1 MSPHGPQATPPPPL
15 GVAEF
20 DPAGALAE
28 AHARAFGPSRGEL
41 LATAAVAGLGALALL
56 ATGGGALGAGA
67 GLSRQDA
74 DILNYALG
82 LEYLQSAFYTEAE
95 RRGALRGKA
104 AQAAA
109 QIGAVERAHVAA
121 FRKVLGRAATRPAFY
136 DFRGVT
142 EDQDAFLR
150 TAVAFE
156 DLAVAAYKGQAAL
169 IQSPAVLEAALAIH
183 SVEARHAAWIRYLYG
198 VQPAERPFDEASSRP
213 AVERLVASTGFV
225 VRQPR
230 TRAATASPFTG

>member
-1 MSPHGPQATPPPPL
+1 MRPQLPRAAPAPPA
-15 GVAEF
+15 GVAKF
-20 DPAGALAE
+20 DPDGALTE
-28 AHARAFGPSRGEL
+28 AHARAFSPSRGEL
-41 LATAAVAGLGALALL
+41 LAAAAGLGAMALL
-56 ATGGGALGAGA
+56 AGRTRALGAEA

-104 AQAAA
+104 ARAAA
-109 QIGAVERAHVAA
+109 EIGAVERAHVAA
-121 FRKVLGRAATRPAFY
+121 FRKVLGDAAAHPAFY

-142 EDQDAFLR
+142 EDQNAFLR

-198 VQPAERPFDEASSRP
+198 VQPAERPFDAPSSRP

-225 VRQPR
+225 VRRPR
-230 TRAATASPFTG
+230 TGAAGPPPFTG